1 MNQQLETDEQ
11 AQELIKQ
18 FGTIKVN
25 LVHENE
31 GNEGIWAVPCSE
43 EDKKLYD
50 NEAST
55 DEKFNCYLLN
65 QPLGWCDKEWGSKV
79 TARTNGSERPYA
91 LEKDN
96 NV

>member
-1 MNQQLETDEQ
+1 MNQKLTSDKQ
-11 AQELIKQ
+11 AQQLIKQ
-18 FGTIKVN
+18 FDTIKVN
-25 LVHENE
+25 LVHEE

-50 NEAST
+50 NEASMH
-55 DEKFNCYLLN
+55 EKFNCYLLN
-65 QPLGWCDKEWGSKV
+65 QPLGWGDKEWGSKI

-91 LEKDN
+91 VEKDN